1 MLKLRQ
7 GRNRSEKMDFEKIEN
22 EYYKARYCS
31 FSKDMVLELW
41 DKIKNNKKIL
51 KWAITKTR
59 DKFDEKDTVNG
70 ISICESIVIN
80 YNDVDE
86 DVYSELINLIYS
98 NRDIARIV
106 LDGASNGGYSY
117 LLMALCNYDYKLSED
132 MKTFAVLE
140 AMNKIGTV
148 RYKEGMDEY
157 LKMLDEKGINDE
169 QISMINIDGSLN
181 HIGLKTKYEYAKHTF
196 DMLSDS
202 QAHGRGEFDIRYHI
216 LRNANWTLEEKQ
228 KLVYDFWADSDEFDD
243 NLEVWK
249 WNVINDVFRYDSLG
263 EFDADFLY
271 VNTYES
277 YFYLIRDK
285 EITDRIWDEI
295 NFCKLMEEL
304 RPVKDDD
311 NVKKKRRVVKW

>member
-7 GRNRSEKMDFEKIEN
+7 GRNRSDKMDFEKIEN

-31 FSKDMVLELW
+31 FNKDMALEIW
-41 DKIKNNKKIL
+41 DKIKNNKELL

-59 DKFDEKDTVNG
+59 DKFDEKDFVNG
-70 ISICESIVIN
+70 LAICEGILLDYKS
-80 YNDVDE
+80 VDE
-86 DVYSELINLIYS
+86 DIYSELINLIYS

-148 RYKEGMDEY
+148 RYKESMDEY

-216 LRNANWTLEEKQ
+216 LRNSNWTLEEKQ

-243 NLEVWK
+243 NLEAWK
-249 WNVINDVFRYDSLG
+249 WNVLNTIFKYDSLG
-263 EFDADFLY
+263 EFDVDYMYSYKYEDYLY
-271 VNTYES
+271 LVGNRDVCD
-277 YFYLIRDK
+277 LIWS
-285 EITDRIWDEI
+285 EII
-295 NFCKLMEEL
+295 FCKLMEEL
-304 RPVKDDD
+304 RPASCED
-311 NVKKKRRVVKW
+311 NIMKKRKIIKW